1 VLRQVVLGLPARER
15 TDHIPWVTYTDP
27 ELAQIG
33 PTEAEARG
41 LHGAALRV
49 VRAEYHHN
57 DRAITE
63 GQQEGFIKVMVVKGR
78 PVGVTIVGHAAGEL
92 IGLWSLAISQRLKMS
107 AIAGMVAPYPTYGEL
122 SKRAAGAFFSPK
134 LFDNPMLKRVVRLV
148 QAWLP

>member
-1 VLRQVVLGLPARER
+1 
-15 TDHIPWVTYTDP
+15 
-27 ELAQIG
+27 
-33 PTEAEARG
+33 
-41 LHGAALRV
+41 
-49 VRAEYHHN
+49 
-57 DRAITE
+57 
-63 GQQEGFIKVMVVKGR
+63 
-78 PVGVTIVGHAAGEL
+78 L